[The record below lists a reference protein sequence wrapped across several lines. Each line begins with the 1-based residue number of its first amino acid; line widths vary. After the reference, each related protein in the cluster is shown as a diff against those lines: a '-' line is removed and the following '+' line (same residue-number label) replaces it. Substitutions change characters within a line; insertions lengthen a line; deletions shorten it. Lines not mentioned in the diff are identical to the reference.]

1 MLARNFAPPPPIASK
16 RRVGGLY
23 AAIRRIPEA
32 TLAAVASAVLASSA
46 FAHGWIDERAAT
58 TGQTGSWSGAVAYN
72 PATQTAELEGEVV
85 FTPKAVSAG
94 NFVTLKFA
102 TTLAKMPE
110 EKSPGADAQAALRI
124 GSNSVFQVW
133 TKAGWLDAAASGV
146 APASGAEYGITFVF
160 DYAAGRY
167 SVSVKDAKGVWQLLR
182 SASGISAFPIA
193 AKAEKVKDI
202 KIDGDTQFRSLEG
215 SFMSF
220 GAKHGAWRSRR
231 RTEAP
236 ITARGDFVTIRRH
249 HAQKLEVSSL
259 YGGTNHGA
267 RRFRHRTEAPR
278 AEIGGFVAV
287 RRHRARKL
295 EVSQA
300 NNDINQLNQE
310 KNE

>member
-1 MLARNFAPPPPIASK
+1 MLIACAFAA
-16 RRVGGLY
+16 
-23 AAIRRIPEA
+23 
-32 TLAAVASAVLASSA
+32 LASSA
-46 FAHGWIDERAAT
+46 FAHGWIDERAVT
-58 TGQTGSWSGAVAYN
+58 TGQTGTWSEAVAYN

-85 FTPKAVSAG
+85 FTPKAVSSG

-124 GSNSVFQVW
+124 GSNGVFQVW
-133 TKAGWLDAAASGV
+133 ARRRINSDYSDRLTNVRQDQNLRSVSGASDQSELNASVHCEWIDVAASGV
-146 APASGAEYGITFVF
+146 APVSGAEYGITFVF

-202 KIDGDTQFRSLEG
+202 KIDGDTQFRSLDG
-215 SFMSF
+215 SFTSF
-220 GAKHGAWRSRR
+220 GANHGAWRSRR

-236 ITARGDFVTIRRH
+236 ITARGDFVTTRRH

-287 RRHRARKL
+287 RRLRARKL
-295 EVSQA
+295 EV
-300 NNDINQLNQE
+300 L
-310 KNE
+310 

>member
-1 MLARNFAPPPPIASK
+1 MRGGYALQTAWKDFALLIPPPPPVASK
-16 RRVGGLY
+16 RRVGGFC
-23 AAIRRIPEA
+23 AAIRRIPAA
-32 TLAAVASAVLASSA
+32 TLAAVVFAALASSA

-58 TGQTGSWSGAVAYN
+58 TGQTGAWSEAVAYD

-102 TTLAKMPE
+102 MTLVRVPE
-110 EKSPGADAQAALRI
+110 DELPGADAQAALRI
-124 GSNSVFQVW
+124 GSNGVFQIW
-133 TKAGWLDAAASGV
+133 TKAGWLDATASGV
-146 APASGAEYGITFVF
+146 APVSGAEYGITFVF

-220 GAKHGAWRSRR
+220 GANHGAWRSRR

-267 RRFRHRTEAPR
+267 RRFRNHTEAPR
-278 AEIGGFVAV
+278 AEIGGFVTI
-287 RRHRARKL
+287 RRLRARKL
-295 EVSQA
+295 EV
-300 NNDINQLNQE
+300 L
-310 KNE
+310 